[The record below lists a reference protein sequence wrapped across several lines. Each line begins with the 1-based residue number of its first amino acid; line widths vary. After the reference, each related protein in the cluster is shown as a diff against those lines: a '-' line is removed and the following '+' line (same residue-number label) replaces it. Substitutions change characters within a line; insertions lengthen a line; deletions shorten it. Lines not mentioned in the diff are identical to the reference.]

1 MGRDTIIEKQNQMLE
16 NAKKTGFET
25 IQVATNSSVQL
36 KKDSE
41 TLQRQLI
48 VVSIWNILD
57 LKVKLIGST
66 GKYRDWAIWW
76 TYY

>member
-1 MGRDTIIEKQNQMLE
+1 MGRDTVIEKQNQMLE

-25 IQVATNSSVQL
+25 IQVATNSSIQL

-48 VVSIWNILD
+48 VV
-57 LKVKLIGST
+57 
-66 GKYRDWAIWW
+66 
-76 TYY
+76 